1 MPLRRFHMRMA
12 LACAGFVSVTI
23 VTAVYLRDQ
32 LPNEGLRMPSSILY
46 NDKGVIVQSET
57 QLLDERPRSGA
68 LRGHA
73 MEGGIFAEAP
83 NPGSELTALIEAK
96 RRTGLPAIRA
106 RKVVFDREAFAAA
119 VTDPGRLK
127 GLELFPDFTLGIR
140 FGKSSALSLNDYIYV
155 AGVDGDSRSNVTFMI
170 QGEKMSARIRARN
183 RDFQIVDLAD
193 GYHYIVELDPKRK

>member
-1 MPLRRFHMRMA
+1 MLFRRFHMRLV

-23 VTAVYLRDQ
+23 GTAIYLRDQ
-32 LPNEGLRMPSSILY
+32 LPSGGERMPSSILY

-57 QLLDERPRSGA
+57 QLLDKPRSGA

-73 MEGGIFAEAP
+73 MEGGLFAEAP
-83 NPGSELTALIEAK
+83 NASSELTSLIEAK

-106 RKVVFDREAFAAA
+106 RKVVFDREAFSAA

-140 FGKSSALSLNDYIYV
+140 FGKSSVLSLNDYIYV

-170 QGEKMSARIRARN
+170 QGEKMSARIHARN